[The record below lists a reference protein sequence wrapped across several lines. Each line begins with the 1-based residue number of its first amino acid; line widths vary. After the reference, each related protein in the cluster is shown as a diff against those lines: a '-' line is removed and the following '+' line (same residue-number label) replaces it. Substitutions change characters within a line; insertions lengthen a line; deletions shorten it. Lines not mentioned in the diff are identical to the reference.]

1 MVTLGVL
8 TMIELGSV
16 SDFAAGFLAAYM
28 IIFAL
33 LLLVYETMWW
43 MGVPWVNKVLR
54 KNFGFLY
61 GLKGKGMY
69 LIFVAFLCLGLKNDS
84 FGNTVTIIT
93 WATGLS
99 FLGTG
104 VLHLFLVCV
113 HPTITDKYRAPTAG
127 LDTSKQSQPTPN
139 PV

>member
-1 MVTLGVL
+1 MATLGVL
-8 TMIELGSV
+8 TLLELNSV
-16 SDFAAGFLAAYM
+16 SDTAAGFLAAYM

-33 LLLVYETMWW
+33 LLLVYELMWW
-43 MGVPWVNKVLR
+43 MVVPWINKTLR

-69 LIFVAFLCLGLKNDS
+69 LIFVAFLTLGLKNDN
-84 FGNTVTIIT
+84 FGKHVEILTWVTGI
-93 WATGLS
+93 S
-99 FLGTG
+99 FLTMG

-127 LDTSKQSQPTPN
+127 LDTSKPSEPTPN